1 MITEANISLKTELPG
16 PKSEALLERRQKSI
30 PGYLQHSAIC
40 VEEAHG
46 ALLKDVDG
54 NVFIDFAGGIGV
66 KRRPPPR
73 R

>member
-1 MITEANISLKTELPG
+1 MITETNISLKTELPG

-30 PGYLQHSAIC
+30 PRGISSTAPIA

-54 NVFIDFAGGIGV
+54 NVFIDFA
-66 KRRPPPR
+66 
-73 R
+73 